1 MNVTVLQT
9 TPITGTMLHQLDAVE
24 IGPNGVETNRRFYLV
39 DDRGRVVVAPAAVH
53 QRIATERAGWETWQA
68 AARPKWRSCS
78 SAVRYSSRRRSI
90 GGEDNKPDFS
100 RHPPN

>member
-9 TPITGTMLHQLDAVE
+9 TPITGTMLHQPDAVE

-53 QRIATERAGWETWQA
+53 QLHPELGLQLADRHREGRLGDVAGGGPAEMALLLERGQIFEPAEEH
-68 AARPKWRSCS
+68 
-78 SAVRYSSRRRSI
+78 RR
-90 GGEDNKPDFS
+90 
-100 RHPPN
+100 